1 MQEAEPLINKED
13 HTLPPT
19 GNPEMI
25 VQVNIS
31 LFPGMFH
38 IHSFI
43 AVRLWFSSNG
53 RAFIQTISFQLYS
66 HFCKLPPGKLQSL
79 CLANMQFCMQ
89 NLCGAMAQQP

>member
-1 MQEAEPLINKED
+1 MQEAEPLINKGD

-43 AVRLWFSSNG
+43 AVRL
-53 RAFIQTISFQLYS
+53 
-66 HFCKLPPGKLQSL
+66 
-79 CLANMQFCMQ
+79 
-89 NLCGAMAQQP
+89 